1 MFTVDAIDCMKTWM
15 SWQLNYLTAMIDES
29 NQRKTERDNETNTGK
44 RPRQSKSK
52 TDRAAFAAA
61 SS

>member
-1 MFTVDAIDCMKTWM
+1 MIA
-15 SWQLNYLTAMIDES
+15 WQLQAMTDRSKE
-29 NQRKTERDNETNTGK
+29 RKTERDNETNTGK

-61 SS
+61 SN